1 MPTFTWTLE
10 QQGGSHNTGFVVPE
24 DVVLSFGR
32 GRRVPI
38 TVTIGDYS
46 YRTTIVS
53 MGGRFLFGVN
63 SEQRAAT
70 GLKGGD
76 VVEVTIEPDDA
87 HREVDLPAELQAAL
101 DADPA
106 ARAAFEK
113 LSYTNRKEAARQV
126 ADAKADETRA
136 RRLAKIMASLRS

>member
-10 QQGGSHNTGFVVPE
+10 SQGGNNTGFVVPE
-24 DVVLSFGR
+24 DVVLAFGR

-38 TVTIGDYS
+38 SVTIGDYS

-63 SEQRAAT
+63 AQQRKDT
-70 GLKGGD
+70 GLAAGD
-76 VVEVTIEPDDA
+76 VVTLTIEADDA
-87 HREVDLPAELQAAL
+87 PREVEVPAELQAAL

-106 ARAAFEK
+106 AKAAFDA
-113 LSYTNRKEAARQV
+113 LSFTNRKEMARGI
-126 ADAKADETRA
+126 AEAKAADTKQ
-136 RRLAKIMASLRS
+136 RRLDKALETLRG

>member
-10 QQGGSHNTGFVVPE
+10 SQGGNNTGFVVPE
-24 DVVLSFGR
+24 DVVLAFGH

-38 TVTIGDYS
+38 SVTIGDYS

-63 SEQRAAT
+63 AAQRKET
-70 GLKGGD
+70 GLAAGD
-76 VVEVTIEPDDA
+76 EVTLMIELDDA
-87 HREVDLPAELQAAL
+87 PREVEIPAELQAAL

-106 ARAAFEK
+106 AKAAFER
-113 LSYTNRKEAARQV
+113 LSFTNRKEAARSI
-126 ADAKADETRA
+126 AEAKAEETRT
-136 RRLAKIMASLRS
+136 RRLAKVMESLRA

>member
-10 QQGGSHNTGFVVPE
+10 AQGNNTGFVVPE
-24 DVVLSFGR
+24 DVVLAFDR

-38 TVTIGDYS
+38 TVTIGDYT

-63 SEQRAAT
+63 SEQRRAT

-87 HREVDLPAELQAAL
+87 PREVEVPAELQAAL

-106 ARAAFEK
+106 AKAAFEK
-113 LSYTNRKEAARQV
+113 LSYTNRKEAARQITE
-126 ADAKADETRA
+126 AKAEETRA
-136 RRLAKIMASLRS
+136 RRLAKILESLRG